1 MSNITSQSDTSTA
14 FRRGGL
20 LTPNE
25 AAEYLRLPVRQL
37 QQMRYRGVG
46 PPYSHVGRAVRYSIH
61 DLDEYVASQRTDPQG
76 TA

>member
-1 MSNITSQSDTSTA
+1 MSNPTLHSDTVTA

-25 AAEYLRLPVRQL
+25 AAAYLRLPVRQL

-46 PPYSHVGRAVRYSIH
+46 PAYSHVGRAVRYAIH
-61 DLDEYVASQRTDPQG
+61 DLDSYVASQRVNPKG
-76 TA
+76 A

>member
-1 MSNITSQSDTSTA
+1 MSNTTSQSDTLTA

-46 PPYSHVGRAVRYSIH
+46 PAYSHVGRTVRYAIH
-61 DLDEYVASQRTDPQG
+61 DLDNYVASQRIEPQG
-76 TA
+76 AA